1 MIASIPH
8 LLRDH
13 FSGGFCLNGLPH
25 ECPLIV
31 AWIRQVLRYNKID
44 LTFWQNKLDQLSAF
58 FIFAGDIGRCLM
70 NTRIDVSEILRIGYE
85 DLNGGGDAEA
95 LTRFRHPVS
104 KMGLKSR
111 AVPFRQSVSTRGQIS
126 FAIRPLTAN
135 QGISTPY
142 SPIKMEIF

>member
-13 FSGGFCLNGLPH
+13 FSGGFCLNGLSH

-44 LTFWQNKLDQLSAF
+44 LTFWQNKLDKLSAF

-70 NTRIDVSEILRIGYE
+70 NTRIDVSEILRIGFE
-85 DLNGGGDAEA
+85 VPCRSISSISVNAWPNKLRHTPSDSESGNINSIFSDKDGDF
-95 LTRFRHPVS
+95 LTSMPSF
-104 KMGLKSR
+104 SR
-111 AVPFRQSVSTRGQIS
+111 S
-126 FAIRPLTAN
+126 F
-135 QGISTPY
+135 
-142 SPIKMEIF
+142 

>member
-13 FSGGFCLNGLPH
+13 FSGGFCLNGLSH

-44 LTFWQNKLDQLSAF
+44 LTFWQNKLDKLSAF

-70 NTRIDVSEILRIGYE
+70 NTRIGVSELLRTGYE
-85 DLNGGGDAEA
+85 DINVLAEA
-95 LTRFRHPVS
+95 LMMTQHSQDSATQCPNWV
-104 KMGLKSR
+104 
-111 AVPFRQSVSTRGQIS
+111 
-126 FAIRPLTAN
+126 
-135 QGISTPY
+135 
-142 SPIKMEIF
+142 